1 MALERRNPVP
11 PGRYW
16 VDVFDQVSTHPATHG
31 QNTQTAFRDW
41 LRRNAATVQSESTQS
56 FDTEPPRDFY
66 IFRVLAPTLWE
77 GPGFPEVAPASVQ
90 SSADTAQRPDPEK
103 DPLDQLGDALGSA
116 GSQASALV
124 FAVAVGAGALVL
136 VNVWAAT
143 RGR

>member
-11 PGRYW
+11 IGRYW
-16 VDVFDQVSTHPATHG
+16 VDVFDQVSTHPATKG

-41 LRRNAATVQSESTQS
+41 LRRNASTVKSESTQS
-56 FDTEPPRDFY
+56 FDSKPARDFY
-66 IFRVLAPTLWE
+66 IFRVTAPTPWE
-77 GPGFPEVAPASVQ
+77 GPGFPEVAPAAVQ

-116 GSQASALV
+116 SSTWSGLV
-124 FAVAVGAGALVL
+124 LAVGVGAAALVL
-136 VNVWAAT
+136 VNVWAAS